1 MVVNGGSTG
10 ASAAQNH
17 CSDRTQRSPGEPG
30 GCIVRKTF
38 TAAAV
43 IAALI
48 LAPVA
53 HVEPCDADCGNPYF
67 DPNEPNNAQFLNNV
81 YTSGI
86 TGAPIRAHR

>member
-1 MVVNGGSTG
+1 VEMVVNGGSTG
-10 ASAAQNH
+10 ASAAENH

-53 HVEPCDADCGNPYF
+53 HADPCDADCGNPYF
-67 DPNEPNNAQFLNNV
+67 DPNNAQFLNNV

-86 TGAPIRAHR
+86 TGAPIRAYR